1 MKLVA
6 LVSKLTIF
14 GGVNCQV
21 DGTVSDLDG
30 TAADET
36 ELGRTERRYQ
46 QLITQMNL
54 GCAHNVE
61 QSKQPIFQFMK
72 QNRGI
77 LRYQKGSKNP
87 QHTLR
92 AFSCLYQT
100 FQKRYCKSL

>member
-30 TAADET
+30 TAADEN

-46 QLITQMNL
+46 QLITQMNFYNKDFDPRL
-54 GCAHNVE
+54 V
-61 QSKQPIFQFMK
+61 
-72 QNRGI
+72 
-77 LRYQKGSKNP
+77 
-87 QHTLR
+87 
-92 AFSCLYQT
+92 
-100 FQKRYCKSL
+100 